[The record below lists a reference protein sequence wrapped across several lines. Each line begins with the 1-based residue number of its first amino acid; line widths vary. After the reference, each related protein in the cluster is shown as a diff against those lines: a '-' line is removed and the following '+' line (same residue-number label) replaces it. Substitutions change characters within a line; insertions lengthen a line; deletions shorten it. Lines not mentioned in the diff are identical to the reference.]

1 MGQYYSQFKIDKEKR
16 QKEQHRKE
24 IEEKMKH
31 TLLPDEMKRDLINK
45 KVEARFPNKSP
56 SEGHNL
62 SQNSLN
68 ERQVF
73 ENLDGVPRMA
83 INNQPQNVDFMIMR
97 NENMNRPPQ
106 MLSQLPNQMQR
117 EIQGKRQGIM
127 EEQIMKQI
135 PMQNQNQMAV
145 TITNKIPQQIN
156 NQRNQQM
163 GVKLQRRGMQ
173 NTHIPREQI
182 LIKQISRNQI
192 PGQNSQRIQDIPLRG
207 RNFPIS
213 SSSLSQNSINRNTY
227 NPPNIPQNSRILQHQ
242 RNFDRSPSS
251 QRE

>member
-1 MGQYYSQFKIDKEKR
+1 MPKKKRDKKGMEKGMENSKSQVRFNSFKHCFKELWKFYKTGSCKKGDDCPYSHNLNLHPCKFIHATGTCKNGDKCEFSHNRLDHHEILLFIEENEKFLDQIFKECGSTNLGQYYSQFKIDKEKR

-45 KVEARFPNKSP
+45 KVEARFPSKSP

-97 NENMNRPPQ
+97 NENMNRNQQ

-117 EIQGKRQGIM
+117 EIQGK
-127 EEQIMKQI
+127 
-135 PMQNQNQMAV
+135 
-145 TITNKIPQQIN
+145 
-156 NQRNQQM
+156 
-163 GVKLQRRGMQ
+163 
-173 NTHIPREQI
+173 
-182 LIKQISRNQI
+182 
-192 PGQNSQRIQDIPLRG
+192 
-207 RNFPIS
+207 
-213 SSSLSQNSINRNTY
+213 
-227 NPPNIPQNSRILQHQ
+227 
-242 RNFDRSPSS
+242 
-251 QRE
+251 